1 MYIHVYILSFFYLRN
16 IMSHTPSCTDNAISS
31 CPKKTA
37 TRGKEWGSTDTMLY
51 EKIAQG
57 LATACSK
64 RKKPNAMSGAD
75 EPEKVA
81 LAILQHHMYMPM
93 YAVHVCT

>member
-1 MYIHVYILSFFYLRN
+1 MPYRPV
-16 IMSHTPSCTDNAISS
+16 
-31 CPKKTA
+31 KKNTA

-51 EKIAQG
+51 DKNAQG

-75 EPEKVA
+75 EPEKVKNYGA
-81 LAILQHHMYMPM
+81 LG
-93 YAVHVCT
+93 